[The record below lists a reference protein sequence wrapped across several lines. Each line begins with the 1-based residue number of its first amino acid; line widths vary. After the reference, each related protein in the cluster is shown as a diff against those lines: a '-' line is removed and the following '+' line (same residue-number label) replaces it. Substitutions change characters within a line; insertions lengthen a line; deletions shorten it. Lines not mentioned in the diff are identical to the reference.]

1 MTDLK
6 TSLLNFRIN
15 TKNFHSPLPKY
26 SLVRFPLKFKSEVG
40 FATFMYLLSAWV
52 LDEVEVQMYSATW
65 ERPEILNEQVALS
78 RWKAHEGSL
87 LLWRCQA
94 SLSDSSSSSHPNPA
108 WSHAIPLLPDAPQSR
123 WDLMQRTWVSLV
135 PFLFAQGCFK
145 TEIFLQIR
153 QILNSELDWVYLNN
167 IYFVSK
173 ESMLGIRRTSENE
186 ARRPEHPEDTWLCGL

>member
-52 LDEVEVQMYSATW
+52 LDEVEVEMYSATW

-78 RWKAHEGSL
+78 RWKAHED
-87 LLWRCQA
+87 
-94 SLSDSSSSSHPNPA
+94 LSFCE
-108 WSHAIPLLPDAPQSR
+108 DAR
-123 WDLMQRTWVSLV
+123 LV
-135 PFLFAQGCFK
+135 FPTQVQVH
-145 TEIFLQIR
+145 I
-153 QILNSELDWVYLNN
+153 QILPGVMRFPSCLMPPSPDGIWCRERGYHWYLFFSHKDASKQRFFSKLDRYST
-167 IYFVSK
+167 VSWIEYIWIIFILLAK
-173 ESMLGIRRTSENE
+173 SQ
-186 ARRPEHPEDTWLCGL
+186 C